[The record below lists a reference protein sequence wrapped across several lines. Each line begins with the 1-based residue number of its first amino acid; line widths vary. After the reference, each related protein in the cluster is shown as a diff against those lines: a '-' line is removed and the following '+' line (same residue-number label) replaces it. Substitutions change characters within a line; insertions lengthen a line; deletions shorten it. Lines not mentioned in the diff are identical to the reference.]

1 MSNIPYYID
10 VILPLPIPNLFTYK
24 INKIQAESVRP
35 GIRVTVQFGKRKIY
49 TALIRR
55 IHNNK
60 PAGYNVKD
68 ILSII
73 DVNPLVNEIQL
84 KLWEWISD
92 YYMCSPGEV
101 YKAAMPS
108 GFKLESETKV
118 FSVTD
123 YSENID
129 LNETEMLIL
138 SVLEK
143 ENVLSIR
150 EIESLTD
157 KTNVMSILKSMLD
170 KKVIYVEEKLKEGYK
185 PKIQTYV
192 RLNTK
197 INNEEELNRNLN
209 MLEKAPRQLEMM
221 IGYLSLSELFKK
233 TSPKEVEKSLL
244 IKRTN
249 STNSIINSLVKKG
262 ILELYDKEVGRL
274 ISKQQSS
281 REPIDLNTPQ
291 KGALSQI
298 KSELLN
304 TDVVLF
310 HGVTSSGKTEIY
322 IHLINEYIKK
332 GKQVLYLL
340 PEIALTAQIINR
352 LKNVFGDKVGVYHSK
367 FSDNERIEIWKNILG
382 EIKPGQQQLRI
393 ILGARSS
400 LFLPFDNLGLII
412 IDEEHENTYKQFDP
426 APRYHARDTA
436 IMLSKFHRAKVLMGT
451 ATPSI
456 ESYFNAQIKKF
467 GLVELNTR
475 YLELE
480 MPEIII
486 IDVREA
492 RRKKKMKSFFSPELL
507 NHISEALGNKEQV
520 ILFQNRRGFSPYI
533 ECDTCGWIPYC
544 KHCDVSLTYHKHINK
559 VNCHYCGYSTKIPKT
574 CDACGSNS
582 LLTRGFGTEKIED
595 EISLFFPEVKVARMD
610 LDSTRTRKSYERIIS
625 DFENGKIDILV
636 GTQMVT
642 KGLDFNN
649 VRVVGILNADNM
661 LNFPDFRSYERSYQ
675 LMAQVSGRAGR
686 KNGRGIVIVQTSD
699 PKNIIIQN
707 VEKNDYLSMYKDQLN
722 ERKSFNYPPF
732 YRLIEFTLKHRNK
745 QILDNASSLLAN
757 DLKAKFGKGI
767 LGPESPLISKIQNLN
782 LNTILFKLDKEKS
795 VAQAK
800 KHITDSI
807 NYLLSRQELK
817 SVQVV
822 VNVDPL

>member
-1 MSNIPYYID
+1 
-10 VILPLPIPNLFTYK
+10 
-24 INKIQAESVRP
+24 
-35 GIRVTVQFGKRKIY
+35 
-49 TALIRR
+49 
-55 IHNNK
+55 
-60 PAGYNVKD
+60 
-68 ILSII
+68 
-73 DVNPLVNEIQL
+73 
-84 KLWEWISD
+84 
-92 YYMCSPGEV
+92 
-101 YKAAMPS
+101 
-108 GFKLESETKV
+108 
-118 FSVTD
+118 
-123 YSENID
+123 
-129 LNETEMLIL
+129 
-138 SVLEK
+138 
-143 ENVLSIR
+143 
-150 EIESLTD
+150 
-157 KTNVMSILKSMLD
+157 
-170 KKVIYVEEKLKEGYK
+170 
-185 PKIQTYV
+185 
-192 RLNTK
+192 
-197 INNEEELNRNLN
+197 
-209 MLEKAPRQLEMM
+209 
-221 IGYLSLSELFKK
+221 
-233 TSPKEVEKSLL
+233 
-244 IKRTN
+244 
-249 STNSIINSLVKKG
+249 
-262 ILELYDKEVGRL
+262 
-274 ISKQQSS
+274 
-281 REPIDLNTPQ
+281 
-291 KGALSQI
+291 
-298 KSELLN
+298 
-304 TDVVLF
+304 
-310 HGVTSSGKTEIY
+310 
-322 IHLINEYIKK
+322 
-332 GKQVLYLL
+332 
-340 PEIALTAQIINR
+340 
-352 LKNVFGDKVGVYHSK
+352 
-367 FSDNERIEIWKNILG
+367 
-382 EIKPGQQQLRI
+382 
-393 ILGARSS
+393 
-400 LFLPFDNLGLII
+400 
-412 IDEEHENTYKQFDP
+412 
-426 APRYHARDTA
+426 
-436 IMLSKFHRAKVLMGT
+436 
-451 ATPSI
+451 
-456 ESYFNAQIKKF
+456 
-467 GLVELNTR
+467 VELNTR